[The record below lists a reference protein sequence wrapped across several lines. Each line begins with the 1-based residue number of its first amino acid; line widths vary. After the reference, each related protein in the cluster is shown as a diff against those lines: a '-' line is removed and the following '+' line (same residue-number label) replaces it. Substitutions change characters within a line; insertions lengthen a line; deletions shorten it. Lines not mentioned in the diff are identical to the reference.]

1 MDEPTPI
8 PPTLTTTPTNEVAPH
23 VPSKDE
29 QSMGMLCH
37 LSALAVFVIPAM
49 GHVIGPLIV
58 WMMKRET
65 MPFVETEGK
74 EALNFNLSVTIY
86 AAISALLVCVGI
98 GIFMLIALAVT
109 HLILVILASIEA
121 ANGRSYR
128 YPMTIRFIK

>member
-1 MDEPTPI
+1 
-8 PPTLTTTPTNEVAPH
+8 
-23 VPSKDE
+23 
-29 QSMGMLCH
+29 
-37 LSALAVFVIPAM
+37 
-49 GHVIGPLIV
+49 
-58 WMMKRET
+58 

-98 GIFMLIALAVT
+98 GIFMLLALAVT